1 MTDKD
6 RMEQSGEIDEFWEL
20 DDASDTAAQKGS
32 GKRQEG
38 QDTVGRKAS
47 PHNTASRRSGS
58 RRGVSG
64 KKPIS
69 IRQITAAKNAEKG
82 KIRKPTFTI

>member
-47 PHNTASRRSGS
+47 PHSTCLLYTSPHKTCYNHTIIPSS
-58 RRGVSG
+58 
-64 KKPIS
+64 P
-69 IRQITAAKNAEKG
+69 KN
-82 KIRKPTFTI
+82 

>member
-20 DDASDTAAQKGS
+20 DDASDTSAQKGS

-47 PHNTASRRSGS
+47 PHSTASRRSGS
-58 RRGVSG
+58 RRV
-64 KKPIS
+64 KIP
-69 IRQITAAKNAEKG
+69 ADAEKG

>member
-38 QDTVGRKAS
+38 QDTERLKL
-47 PHNTASRRSGS
+47 RL
-58 RRGVSG
+58 
-64 KKPIS
+64 
-69 IRQITAAKNAEKG
+69 
-82 KIRKPTFTI
+82 